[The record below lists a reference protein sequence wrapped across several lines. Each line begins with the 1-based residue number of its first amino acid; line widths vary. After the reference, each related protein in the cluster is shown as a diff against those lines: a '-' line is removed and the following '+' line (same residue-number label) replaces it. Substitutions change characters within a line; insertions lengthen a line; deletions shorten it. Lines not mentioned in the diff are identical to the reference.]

1 MTVVTA
7 AIDVDAPIGAVWQVI
22 SDPRN
27 LPHWERHIVRVTG
40 VPKEGLR
47 EGSRYVTEMRFL
59 SVRAKVRASVLEWD
73 PPRRATF
80 QLVGLLDATVTTTVK
95 PIDAGRS
102 RLEHV
107 VEYSFRGGPLGE
119 IAARSLRLV
128 GGAGFALRRGI
139 LAQKRQIEALS
150 TGEW

>member
-1 MTVVTA
+1 M
-7 AIDVDAPIGAVWQVI
+7 
-22 SDPRN
+22 S
-27 LPHWERHIVRVTG
+27 
-40 VPKEGLR
+40 
-47 EGSRYVTEMRFL
+47 EMRFL

-80 QLVGLLDATVTTTVK
+80 QLVGLLDATVTTTVE
-95 PIDAGRS
+95 PIDADRS
-102 RLEHV
+102 RLDHV

-139 LAQKRQIEALS
+139 LAQKRQIEELS
-150 TGEW
+150 AGER

>member
-1 MTVVTA
+1 MSVVTA
-7 AIDVDAPIGAVWQVI
+7 SIEVHAPMDAVWEVI

-59 SVRAKVRASVLEWD
+59 TVRAKVKATVLEWD

-80 QLVGLLDATVTTTVK
+80 QLVGLLDATVTTTVD
-95 PIDAGRS
+95 PIDDERT

-107 VEYSFRGGPLGE
+107 VEYSFRGGPLGA

-128 GGAGFALRRGI
+128 GGAGFALRHGI
-139 LAQKRQIEALS
+139 AAQKRQIEARAS
-150 TGEW
+150 GW

>member
-1 MTVVTA
+1 MTVVTE
-7 AIDVDAPIGAVWQVI
+7 AIDVDAPVDVVWSVI

-27 LPHWERHIVRVTG
+27 LPQWERHIVRVTG

-47 EGSRYVTEMRFL
+47 EGSSYITEMRFMA
-59 SVRAKVRASVLEWD
+59 VRAKVRAKVLEWD

-80 QLVGLLDATVTTTVK
+80 QLSGLLDATVTTTVE
-95 PIDAGRS
+95 PIDDERT

-107 VEYSFRGGPLGE
+107 VEYSFRGGPLGD

-128 GGAGFALRRGI
+128 GGAQFELRRGI
-139 LAQKRQIEALS
+139 AAQKRQIEQLARDR
-150 TGEW
+150 

>member
-7 AIDVDAPIGAVWQVI
+7 STEVAAPIDVAWEVV

-47 EGSRYVTEMRFL
+47 EGSRYVTEMRFM
-59 SVRAKVRASVLEWD
+59 SVSAKVRARVLEWD

-80 QLVGLLDATVTTTVK
+80 RLEGVLDATVTTTLE
-95 PIDAGRS
+95 PLGDARTL
-102 RLEHV
+102 LEHV
-107 VEYSFRGGPLGE
+107 VEYSFRGGPLGA

-128 GGAGFALRRGI
+128 GGASFALRRGTA
-139 LAQKRQIEALS
+139 AQRRQIEDRAL
-150 TGEW
+150 ER